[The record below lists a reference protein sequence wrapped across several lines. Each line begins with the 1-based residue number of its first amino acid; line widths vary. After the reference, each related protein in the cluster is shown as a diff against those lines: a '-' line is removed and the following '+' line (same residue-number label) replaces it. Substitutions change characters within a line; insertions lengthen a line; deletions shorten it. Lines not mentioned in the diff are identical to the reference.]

1 MKIFKRTIKNF
12 FDFESA
18 IDDFRKWTKEKSR
31 HVKKD
36 YVPVFRGV
44 REKGETLYLNTSLQ
58 WNNLVEYEYDMI
70 NELRRFEPF
79 EFNGLSGLDLLG
91 KCQHYGLPSRLLDFS
106 FSHYVALFFSV
117 TDLKQDNISDK
128 KCKVYCMAANLRNE
142 VPATNVCRIAVKMQ
156 PAMYS
161 DDKNNF
167 IDDIIDFK
175 NDELKQF
182 IKRTLSSSLFVYP
195 KFYTEREKMQQSV
208 FLIMPNKIK
217 DTVGNMD
224 FTGEDW
230 QKKLDE
236 ETSTVRRYKFLPELY
251 NPLLDK
257 LEYIEEGDCSDY
269 DDDIF
274 WELTIPNDIVKE
286 IKEKLDAMGIDEA
299 FLFPDNLEYIT
310 KKIVNKYKEVLQER
324 EVNKIKA
331 ELAMFH
337 EKNKQ

>member
-195 KFYTEREKMQQSV
+195 KFYTEREK
-208 FLIMPNKIK
+208 
-217 DTVGNMD
+217 
-224 FTGEDW
+224 
-230 QKKLDE
+230 
-236 ETSTVRRYKFLPELY
+236 
-251 NPLLDK
+251 
-257 LEYIEEGDCSDY
+257 
-269 DDDIF
+269 
-274 WELTIPNDIVKE
+274 
-286 IKEKLDAMGIDEA
+286 
-299 FLFPDNLEYIT
+299 
-310 KKIVNKYKEVLQER
+310 
-324 EVNKIKA
+324 
-331 ELAMFH
+331 
-337 EKNKQ
+337 